1 MSADQHLATEAMRAN
16 AAVNS
21 GHYKAQIG
29 GREKLARIHAQL
41 AADPDR
47 LARVTA
53 MASQMSGGNFSWHL
67 GTERW

>member
-1 MSADQHLATEAMRAN
+1 MPDNDSYLATEAMRAN

-21 GHYKAQIG
+21 GNARAQQG

-41 AADPDR
+41 AGDPER

-53 MASQMSGGNFSWHL
+53 LATQMPGGNFDWRL
-67 GTERW
+67 